1 MIDDPQS
8 EVNLL
13 NEQGIT
19 TVFSSYGSGLRLGKT
34 ALPHGQRSPIYAT
47 LERAVL
53 AM

>member
-19 TVFSSYGSGLRLGKT
+19 TVFSSYGSGS
-34 ALPHGQRSPIYAT
+34 ASVGQPYGGMANGHPYAQ
-47 LERAVL
+47 L
-53 AM
+53 